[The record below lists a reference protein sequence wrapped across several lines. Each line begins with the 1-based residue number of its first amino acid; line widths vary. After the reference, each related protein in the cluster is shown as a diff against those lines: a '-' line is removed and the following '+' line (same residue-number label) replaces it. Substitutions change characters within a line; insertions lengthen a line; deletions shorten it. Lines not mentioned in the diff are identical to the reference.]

1 MLKVRYFVEFFLSF
15 PRRRNKW
22 RRNKICPS
30 INEIES
36 NFWMNPIMSILWG
49 KWVIPIKILLF
60 KFLICRKLRLKI
72 YNQGIVCVL
81 DEFSNLIFSET
92 SFEMKKFY
100 FHIFFS
106 FIFIRR
112 IHFLSTINSY
122 PIPKIEKAKFACT
135 WGWNFGDPIFFLS
148 RQFFDSCEIQ
158 SLSYHTSRDLYPS
171 YINCNPFREG
181 VVTGIGEEIFP
192 CARGSKGISFGWSF
206 VARVSFET
214 LLQDESKF

>member
-1 MLKVRYFVEFFLSF
+1 MKL
-15 PRRRNKW
+15 
-22 RRNKICPS
+22 
-30 INEIES
+30 
-36 NFWMNPIMSILWG
+36 NPIFGLVMSILWG

-122 PIPKIEKAKFACT
+122 PIPKIEKAKYTCT
-135 WGWNFGDPIFFLS
+135 CGWNFILFSFFRRNFSTHARSKVS
-148 RQFFDSCEIQ
+148 RIIRREI
-158 SLSYHTSRDLYPS
+158 
-171 YINCNPFREG
+171 YIRL
-181 VVTGIGEEIFP
+181 I
-192 CARGSKGISFGWSF
+192 
-206 VARVSFET
+206 
-214 LLQDESKF
+214 